1 MRRRWVA
8 QRYQRVILEVKL
20 PPLSARGDILFIK
33 SFRINFS
40 QLTFPLHSRHRS
52 VCVCVWKRGPGKRFT
67 FDFFHDAAGKR
78 KEWRVLKLLISCCSR
93 HLSPSSPNQ
102 LFSSARRIPACLF
115 SQQQRQSALTCLD
128 LKRIHVALPGCH
140 GNSRRSIKA
149 ASPDKTSAQRP
160 PALMSS
166 YILAS
171 LWRELRDWCLGPPTW
186 HMIEENCWKQKPTT
200 NVGLNCG
207 ENAQNCFRVPFFWWG
222 GMRASVRVETEVWQ
236 RAGWVIGLL
245 KVTVLHANTRTHEYT
260 HVHWHTTN
268 WPEERRCFQKINI
281 WKLFLDQTKSS
292 SPMFASTLFF
302 VCSHWLASTD

>member
-1 MRRRWVA
+1 MPQGRERSGESWSFLSVVVLGT
-8 QRYQRVILEVKL
+8 YLL
-20 PPLSARGDILFIK
+20 PPPISSFLLRGAFQPA
-33 SFRINFS
+33 FS
-40 QLTFPLHSRHRS
+40 RS
-52 VCVCVWKRGPGKRFT
+52 NNAKVRWHVWT
-67 FDFFHDAAGKR
+67 
-78 KEWRVLKLLISCCSR
+78 W
-93 HLSPSSPNQ
+93 
-102 LFSSARRIPACLF
+102 
-115 SQQQRQSALTCLD
+115 
-128 LKRIHVALPGCH
+128 KRIHVALPGCH

-302 VCSHWLASTD
+302 VFSLTRLNGLNQVLTVANCHNRRKTYMLVICVFSRIPRKKKKKGKWIAITKKSFNTWRLCLPNSNALIHSFLEFYLFFG